1 MLRAVRSIVAPVLML
16 AVVPGCGTAQKEFEG
31 AVTMNMNMGGMMSV
45 DVVTLSKG
53 NKVRQEMSMMGQDM
67 ISIIDGD
74 AGTGLMLMPAMQ
86 SYMKMD
92 FKALASQASQAGS
105 VGTPMI
111 TPTGTTE
118 TVLGH
123 TCENYTV
130 TMPNGAMQ
138 NGTMQMCVAKDLGF
152 YSGSLNA
159 SGGTGGNPSMQAY
172 TEVFRKT
179 FPDGFFPLKM
189 TVGAEGMSMT
199 MTVTKIEPKS
209 VSDDQFKQEVPAGYT
224 EMKMPVRGGTGGGS
238 Q

>member
-1 MLRAVRSIVAPVLML
+1 V
-16 AVVPGCGTAQKEFEG
+16 E
-31 AVTMNMNMGGMMSV
+31 
-45 DVVTLSKG
+45 VVTLSKG
-53 NKVRQEMSMMGQDM
+53 NKVRQEMSMMGPDVV
-67 ISIIDGD
+67 SIIDGD

-92 FKALASQASQAGS
+92 FKALASQAGS
-105 VGTPMI
+105 VGTPTI

-118 TVLGH
+118 TVVGH

-130 TMPNGAMQ
+130 TMP

-189 TVGAEGMSMT
+189 TVGAEGMAMT

-209 VSDDQFKQEVPAGYT
+209 VSDDQFKQDVPAGYT
-224 EMKMPVRGGTGGGS
+224 EMKMPVRPGTGGGS